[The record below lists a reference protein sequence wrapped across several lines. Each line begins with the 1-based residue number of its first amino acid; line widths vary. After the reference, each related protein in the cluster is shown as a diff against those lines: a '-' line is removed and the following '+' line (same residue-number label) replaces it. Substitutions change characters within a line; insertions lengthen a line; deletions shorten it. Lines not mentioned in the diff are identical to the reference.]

1 MKIVVYGIGGVGG
14 YFGGK
19 IAQTSNE
26 VVFIAR
32 GEHLKKIREN
42 GLKVKSIDGDF
53 VAKPSMVTDNATD
66 AGKADLII
74 VGTKSWQVE
83 DTAKNIKSLLH
94 ENTLVLPLQ
103 NGAENEA
110 KLMNVIDKK
119 HVLAGLC
126 RIYSKVDAPGVI
138 NHFAHPPEIV
148 FGEMDNSKSERIKE
162 VDKVFKSAGFISTI
176 PEDIH
181 VEIWNKF
188 MFIATV
194 SGIGGLTRVPIREMA
209 DDNYLNKVMR
219 QTADE
224 IYRVG
229 KTKGVNLD
237 DNIVNKTMQFIEG
250 QPAGSTASTQR
261 DIMEGYPS
269 ELENFNGY
277 IVREGKKLGIKT
289 PTNEFIYRCL
299 LPQEKKA
306 RKN

>member
-19 IAQTSNE
+19 IAQTTNE
-26 VVFIAR
+26 VVFVAR
-32 GEHLKKIREN
+32 GEHLKEIQKS
-42 GLKVKSIDGDF
+42 GLQIKSIDGDF
-53 VAKPSMVTDNATD
+53 VAKPSMATNNAAD

-74 VGTKSWQVE
+74 IGTKSWQIEEV
-83 DTAKNIKSLLH
+83 AKDIEPLLH
-94 ENTLVLPLQ
+94 ENTMVLPLQ

-110 KLMNVIDKK
+110 KLMKVIDKK

-126 RIYSKVDAPGVI
+126 RIYSKVEAPGVI

-148 FGEMDNSKSERIKE
+148 FGEMDNRKSERIKE
-162 VDKVFKSAGFISTI
+162 VDKVSKSAGFISTI

-209 DDNYLNKVMR
+209 DDDYLNYVMR

-229 KTKGVNLD
+229 KGNGVNLH
-237 DNIVNKTMQFIEG
+237 DNIINKTMNFIES

-261 DIMEGYPS
+261 DIMEGLPS

-277 IVREGKKLGIKT
+277 IVREGKRLEVKT

-306 RKN
+306 RNN

>member
-19 IAQTSNE
+19 IAQTPNE

-32 GEHLKKIREN
+32 GEHLKKIQKD
-42 GLKVKSIDGDF
+42 GLQVKSIDGDF
-53 VAKPSMVTDNATD
+53 VAKPTMATNNVDD

-74 VGTKSWQVE
+74 IGTKSWQVE

-94 ENTLVLPLQ
+94 DNTLVLPLQ
-103 NGAENEA
+103 NGAENEE
-110 KLMNVIDKK
+110 KLMKVIDKK

-148 FGEMDNSKSERIKE
+148 FGELDNSKSERIKE

-209 DDNYLNKVMR
+209 DDDYLNNIMR

-229 KTKGVNLD
+229 KAKGVNLH
-237 DNIVNKTMQFIEG
+237 DNIVNKTMEFIEG

-261 DIMEGYPS
+261 DIMECYPS

-277 IVREGKKLGIKT
+277 IVREGKKLGIET
-289 PTNEFIYRCL
+289 PVNEFIYRCL

>member
-209 DDNYLNKVMR
+209 DDDYLNKVMR